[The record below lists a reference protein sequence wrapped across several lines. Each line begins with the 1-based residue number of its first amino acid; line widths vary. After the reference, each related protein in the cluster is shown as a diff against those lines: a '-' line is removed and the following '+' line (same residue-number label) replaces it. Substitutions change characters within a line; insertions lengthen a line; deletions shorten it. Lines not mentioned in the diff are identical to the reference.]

1 MKWTRLLPVFV
12 LSMLLSGAPA
22 PAQVI
27 GRLQADVP
35 FPFHAGLAKF
45 PAGRYVFHMEEGSDL
60 TTMEIE
66 SADGTHSA
74 LLEVRDAQAPRPPQ
88 HGELIFNHVGGRY
101 FLAKLFDDGVKNGEA
116 VVDTGYSK
124 KYGAGLTSG
133 EQKRVPIVHSA
144 S

>member
-1 MKWTRLLPVFV
+1 MKRIRLLPVLV
-12 LSMLLSGAPA
+12 LSMLLSGALA

-27 GRLQADVP
+27 GRLVADVP
-35 FPFHAGLAKF
+35 FAFHAGQAKF
-45 PAGRYVFHMEEGSDL
+45 PPGRYVLRMEEGSDL
-60 TTMEIE
+60 TTMEIS

-74 LLEVRDAQAPRPPQ
+74 LFEVRDAQAPRPPK

-101 FLAKLFDDGVKNGEA
+101 FLAKVFDDGVKNGSA
-116 VVDTGYSK
+116 LVDTGYSK

-133 EQKRVPIVHSA
+133 EQKHVPIIHSN